1 MSYYNY
7 IGTFEIIFFFR
18 KSLQFFR
25 GYDYDITEEFSEIE
39 EKHES
44 KKVFQGTKK
53 VPMIKSILSL
63 SFLKPFSCVGVLFI
77 TAEFSG
83 YQAFMSYMFRV
94 LKDSGFTLDLGLG
107 PIIVGCI
114 RLFVAGSENLARAV
128 VSQINQVYYYNNK

>member
-1 MSYYNY
+1 MSTVNY
-7 IGTFEIIFFFR
+7 SPT
-18 KSLQFFR
+18 L
-25 GYDYDITEEFSEIE
+25 
-39 EKHES
+39 
-44 KKVFQGTKK
+44 FQGTKK
-53 VPMIKSILSL
+53 VPIIKSILSL

-114 RLFVAGSENLARAV
+114 RLFVAGNEIWLE
-128 VSQINQVYYYNNK
+128 K

>member
-1 MSYYNY
+1 
-7 IGTFEIIFFFR
+7 
-18 KSLQFFR
+18 
-25 GYDYDITEEFSEIE
+25 
-39 EKHES
+39 
-44 KKVFQGTKK
+44 
-53 VPMIKSILSL
+53 MIKSILSL

-114 RLFVAGSENLARAV
+114 RLFVAGNENLARAV

>member
-1 MSYYNY
+1 M
-7 IGTFEIIFFFR
+7 FFR

-53 VPMIKSILSL
+53 VPIIKSILSL

-114 RLFVAGSENLARAV
+114 RLFVAGNENLARAV